1 MAQNIIQGPEQTDRS
16 EIRFGAVL
24 GGRQFDFKLTWL
36 PCQFFWEL
44 EMVSEAGAHLLDGI
58 KVTANIDMLQPYSDS
73 RMPPGQLVAHDTTR
87 LQQDPQRNDWR
98 ERHRL
103 VYVDPEP
110 AAPGVVI
117 KVTRVPGA
125 VS

>member
-1 MAQNIIQGPEQTDRS
+1 MAQHIIQGPEQTDRA

-24 GGRQFDFKLTWL
+24 GGRQFDLRLTWL
-36 PCQFFWEL
+36 PTQSFWSLEL
-44 EMVSEAGAHLLDGI
+44 ISEAGVVLLAGV
-58 KVTANIDMLQPYSDS
+58 KVTANIDMLQPYADS
-73 RMPPGQLVAHDTTR
+73 RMPPGLLVAHDTNNK
-87 LQQDPQRNDWR
+87 QADPQRNDWR

-110 AAPGVVI
+110 AAQGVDI
-117 KVTRVPGA
+117 KVTRVPPP

>member
-1 MAQNIIQGPEQTDRS
+1 MAQNIIQGPEQTNLA

-24 GGRQFDFKLTWL
+24 GGEQYDMKLTWL
-36 PCQFFWEL
+36 PCQSFWEL
-44 EMVSEAGAHLLDGI
+44 ELVSQAGELLLAGV

-73 RMPPGQLVAHDTTR
+73 RMPPGQLVCHDTNNKQDDPTR
-87 LQQDPQRNDWR
+87 DDWR

-110 AAPGVVI
+110 EQDEVQVRA
-117 KVTRVPGA
+117 TRIFTLE
-125 VS
+125 

>member
-1 MAQNIIQGPEQTDRS
+1 MAQHIIQGPDQTDRS

-24 GGRQFDFKLTWL
+24 GGRQFDLKLTWL
-36 PCQFFWEL
+36 PCQLFWEL
-44 EMVSEAGAHLLDGI
+44 EMVSEAGARLLAGV

-73 RMPPGQLVAHDTTR
+73 RMPPGQLVCHDTTK
-87 LQQDPQRNDWR
+87 LQQDPERNDWR

-110 AAPGVVI
+110 DPEGVQI
-117 KVTRVPGA
+117 KVTRVPEPVG
-125 VS
+125 